1 MSQIYFQTLY
11 PYQKDAVDVMI
22 DKRQVLLADQPG
34 LGKTL
39 EVLGA
44 LEMLGLFDEGV
55 SMILTPIVAAQTA
68 WKDTIDKYV
77 LPYNDEVQLLDLS
90 KGSSTQKIRAL
101 DATKFDRPTIILAN
115 HGAIEWGKSARIP
128 GLHSVPLDA
137 IVIDESH
144 MVLPILN
151 DRKLTQFWQGLKWF
165 DYVPTRIAVSGTP
178 DRGKLENRYGTYRF
192 LRPGTFSKIS
202 RWAWLETHFHTYDK
216 RVSRART
223 VKAIGGLKRPGE
235 WASEEDKIIVRRT
248 KHEVLHDLPP
258 KQYRFIEV
266 DLHKEQRQQ
275 YMDAIT
281 DMVDEKDRASEEERD
296 TAAAMVFALRG
307 RQIAACEW
315 ELNGETRSPKVGG
328 KSAKLDWLLE
338 WLDERGYGN
347 PDIDSGQVVI
357 SSQFVQVLYWLQA
370 ELKIHGLTAEVLEGS
385 LSSER
390 RAQIQRN
397 FQAGELK
404 IVLLS
409 GRMGVGI
416 TLDAADDLIMLD
428 LPYDPDM
435 LEQIEDRIHRASNNH
450 QVTIWTLI
458 GVGTID
464 QIVTQTIA
472 RRYRATRTIMDGR
485 RGVDFERKI
494 LEKLR
499 IKMSEP
505 DDSIKV

>member
-1 MSQIYFQTLY
+1 MSYIYFHTLY
-11 PYQKDAVDVMI
+11 PYQKDAVDKMI
-22 DKRQVLLADQPG
+22 DRKQVLLADQPG

-39 EVLGA
+39 EVLGS
-44 LEMLGLFDEGV
+44 LEMLGLFDQGV

-68 WKDTIDKYV
+68 WKDTIEKYV
-77 LPYNDEVQLLDLS
+77 LPFHSNLQLIDLS
-90 KGSSTQKIRAL
+90 KGSSTQKVRAI
-101 DATKFDRPTIILAN
+101 DGASFGRPTIVLAN
-115 HGAIEWGKSARIP
+115 HGAIERSKTARVP
-128 GLHSVPLDA
+128 GIHDIPLDA

-144 MVLPILN
+144 LVLPILN
-151 DRKLTQFWQGLKWF
+151 DRKLTQFWQGLKYF

-178 DRGKLENRYGTYRF
+178 DRGKLENRFGTYRF
-192 LRPGTFSKIS
+192 LRPGTFAQIS

-216 RVSRART
+216 RVARNRT
-223 VKAIGGLKRPGE
+223 IKAIGGLKRPNE
-235 WASEEDKIIVRRT
+235 WAGEEDKIIIRRT
-248 KHEVLHDLPP
+248 KGEVLHDLPP
-258 KQYRFIEV
+258 KQYRYIEL

-275 YMDAIT
+275 YMDAIAS
-281 DMVDEKDRASEEERD
+281 MVAEKDDAAEEERD

-315 ELNGETRSPKVGG
+315 DISDETRSPKVGG
-328 KSAKLDWLLE
+328 KSAKLDWILE
-338 WLDERGYGN
+338 WLEERGYGN

-370 ELKIHGLTAEVLEGS
+370 ELKVHGLSAEVLEGS

-397 FQAGELK
+397 FQAGQTK

-458 GVGTID
+458 AVGTID
-464 QIVTQTIA
+464 QMVAQKM
-472 RRYRATRTIMDGR
+472 ATRYKATRLIMDGR

-505 DDSIKV
+505 AIRLEF

>member
-1 MSQIYFQTLY
+1 VSHIYETILY
-11 PYQKDAVDVMI
+11 PYQKDAVDRMV

-39 EVLGA
+39 EVLGT
-44 LEMLGLFDEGV
+44 LERLGLYDEGV

-77 LPYNDEVQLLDLS
+77 LPNHPKLQLIDLS
-90 KGSSTQKIRAL
+90 KGSSVQK
-101 DATKFDRPTIILAN
+101 TKLLSDTSFDRPTIILAN
-115 HGAIEWGKSARIP
+115 HGAIERAKAARIP
-128 GLHSVPLDA
+128 GIHDVTLDA

-144 MVLPILN
+144 LVLPILN
-151 DRKLTQFWQGLKWF
+151 DRKITQFWQGLKWF

-192 LRPGTFSKIS
+192 LRPGTFAKIS
-202 RWAWLETHFHTYDK
+202 RWAWLETYFHTYDK
-216 RVSRART
+216 RVSRSRT
-223 VKAIGGLKRPGE
+223 VKAIGSVRSPVA
-235 WASEEDKIIVRRT
+235 WASEEDKVIVRRT

-258 KQYRFIEV
+258 KQYRYIELE
-266 DLHKEQRQQ
+266 LHKEQRQQ
-275 YMDAIT
+275 YADAVLA
-281 DMVDEKDRASEEERD
+281 MREEQNEAIEDERD

-307 RQIAACEW
+307 RQISACEW
-315 ELNGETRSPKVGG
+315 DITDEGRQPKVGG

-347 PDIDSGQVVI
+347 PDVDSGQVVI

-370 ELKIHGLTAEVLEGS
+370 ELKLHGLTAEVLEGS
-385 LSSER
+385 LTSER
-390 RAQIQRN
+390 RASIQRS
-397 FQAGELK
+397 FQAGQLK

-416 TLDAADDLIMLD
+416 TLDAADDLILMD
-428 LPYDPDM
+428 IPYDPDM

-450 QVTIWTLI
+450 QVTIWSLI
-458 GVGTID
+458 GVGTIE
-464 QIVTQTIA
+464 QLITQKLDL
-472 RRYRATRTIMDGR
+472 RYKTTRLSMDGR

-494 LEKLR
+494 LSMLR

-505 DDSIKV
+505 HDSVGV